1 MIGRRPNT
9 TLIKFG
15 IFVTT
20 MTVMTVFLFMIFGDY
35 RGGATSDYR
44 AIFTD
49 ASDLKA
55 GDSVRIAGVRV
66 GTVTQVNL
74 RSDNTALVGFD
85 TDESTVLTT
94 GSAVAVRY
102 LNLVGDRYL
111 ELADGPGPPGVLPRG
126 STIRTDHTRPALD
139 LDVLLGGLKP
149 VLRGLDPRDV
159 NALTSA
165 LLNIFQGQSDTMQ
178 SLLSRTSSFTTAMA
192 DNDRVIEE
200 MITNL
205 NAVLTT
211 LGKEGEKFSDAIE
224 RFEKLL
230 HGLATDRDPIGT
242 AIDAL
247 DQGTLSL
254 ADLLSAARPP
264 LAATV
269 DQLNHLA
276 PLINSQKSLIDAA
289 LQKAPNNFRKLARVG
304 AYGSFVNYYLC
315 GLSVRVTDLQGRT
328 AQFPWIKQD
337 QGRCGEP

>member
-1 MIGRRPNT
+1 MSRRPPT
-9 TLIKFG
+9 LTLIKFG
-15 IFVTT
+15 TFVA
-20 MTVMTVFLFMIFGDY
+20 VMSVLTVFLYMIFGEY
-35 RGGATSDYR
+35 RSGATADYR

-49 ASDLKA
+49 ASNLKA

-66 GTVTQVNL
+66 GTVTEVSL
-74 RSDNTALVGFD
+74 RPDNTALVGFD
-85 TDESTVLTT
+85 ADRSTVLTAST
-94 GSAVAVRY
+94 TVAVRY

-111 ELADGPGPPGVLPRG
+111 ELAEGPGSPTVLPRG
-126 STIRTDHTRPALD
+126 STINSDRTRPALD

-165 LLNIFQGQSDTMQ
+165 LLNIFQGQGDTMQ
-178 SLLSRTSSFTTAMA
+178 SLLSRTSSFTAVLA
-192 DNDRVIEE
+192 NNDRAIEE

-205 NAVLTT
+205 NAVLAT
-211 LGKEGEKFSDAIE
+211 LGKDGDRFSDAVD

-230 HGLATDRDPIGT
+230 HGLASDRDPIGT

-247 DQGTLSL
+247 DQGTASL
-254 ADLLSAARPP
+254 TDLLSTARPP
-264 LAATV
+264 LSATV
-269 DQLNHLA
+269 DQLNRLA
-276 PLINSQKSLIDAA
+276 PQINSQKALIDAA